1 MELHPVD
8 LLGGFYAD
16 DSKPWS
22 VQDTVNWL
30 PEVAEVPGTRTQMKL
45 ASPPGLREYMRLGDR
60 PIRGLRNVEGTLF
73 AVCGNDLHQISTKAT
88 STVRGQIPGVGRVQM
103 AHNQITGGNELLLV
117 NGQSTGYVW
126 NTAKN
131 TYLRITD
138 DGYPGA
144 RAADYLD
151 SYLLQVEPFGR
162 FWFHSQ
168 LANALD
174 YNTLDRYESEA
185 SPDKIV
191 TLIVSQFEVVV
202 FNETTTEFFYNAGGN
217 TGTLQNKRVLI
228 DRGCASGDTVQRLDN
243 SVFWLGNDGVVYRLN
258 GYQAIPISTGPVQA
272 AIRDNNWKQA
282 FAFTWEDGKHKVYYL
297 TFPDGKT
304 WGYDVV
310 TGVWH
315 RRASFGLDR
324 WRLNHLVRWNG
335 MWIGSDFQRGR
346 LWVLDWDYHLEGN
359 RPIISERVS
368 PVLHANQNA
377 LVIPSAELVIETG
390 EGPNTEPSLPKIVGN
405 MPNGFPGM
413 SGSGQYTR
421 SGGMLPYGPVSTTG
435 GLPTTASVAADGSY
449 TFTYSQ
455 EGEYAFTVSFKDDD
469 GTLAQLIDTVS
480 VTNSDVWLF
489 SGGGSL
495 PGFVF
500 GPYKQG
506 DWSKKPI
513 IQSFAPSY
521 FYYQDGII
529 HASAKSNLYYYS
541 KDRGD
546 TWLPAGNKADVS
558 TDGARM
564 AFKGE
569 YAFLCSGVQSLQ
581 RRALPDGDWSI
592 PLNTGM
598 TRANSIAIVG
608 ERILIASDYS
618 DSCSYSDDDGQTW
631 QLGGQFQQATIG
643 GPLLS
648 TDGAVLV
655 IFFNNAFLAGYQCH
669 IKRSTDAGQ
678 TWSASQFQFPTA
690 SVSNTPAEIVFDG
703 EFYVAVTTLGEIAR
717 SNDGITWALVPAFT
731 LPGVTQMAVGYQM
744 IFASCG
750 SNGVWYSQDHGATWT
765 QRALPEGVT
774 SAIGAAWVLES

>member
-1 MELHPVD
+1 MELRPVD

-30 PEVAEVPGTRTQMKL
+30 PEVAEVSGTRTQMKL

-144 RAADYLD
+144 RAADYSD

-191 TLIVSQFEVVV
+191 TLVVSQFEVVV

-217 TGTLQNKRVLI
+217 TGTFQNKRVLI
-228 DRGCASGDTVQRLDN
+228 DRGCASGDTVQKLDN

-258 GYQAIPISTGPVQA
+258 GYQAVPISTGPVQA
-272 AIRDNNWKQA
+272 AIRGNNWKQA

-324 WRLNHLVRWNG
+324 WRLNHVVPWNG
-335 MWIGSDFQRGR
+335 MWIGSDYQDGR
-346 LWVLDWDYHLEGN
+346 LWVLDWDYPFEGAQPLV
-359 RPIISERVS
+359 RTRVS
-368 PVLHANQNA
+368 GVSHANQSRLVANYLELVLNPGISKIPAVQGDRNSYMSSHPYPQLVGERAMVSISPVSGQLRDLVMRGFSSDQALVAITPIGGRLNDAFVKTWANDGIATQITPTGGQLRNAFQQALSQPNRAMATLTPTGGNLRNA
-377 LVIPSAELVIETG
+377 LITAQTQPSRA
-390 EGPNTEPSLPKIVGN
+390 IVA
-405 MPNGFPGM
+405 MA
-413 SGSGQYTR
+413 
-421 SGGMLPYGPVSTTG
+421 
-435 GLPTTASVAADGSY
+435 PT
-449 TFTYSQ
+449 
-455 EGEYAFTVSFKDDD
+455 
-469 GTLAQLIDTVS
+469 
-480 VTNSDVWLF
+480 
-489 SGGGSL
+489 GGSL
-495 PGFVF
+495 
-500 GPYKQG
+500 
-506 DWSKKPI
+506 
-513 IQSFAPSY
+513 A
-521 FYYQDGII
+521 
-529 HASAKSNLYYYS
+529 
-541 KDRGD
+541 
-546 TWLPAGNKADVS
+546 
-558 TDGARM
+558 
-564 AFKGE
+564 
-569 YAFLCSGVQSLQ
+569 
-581 RRALPDGDWSI
+581 
-592 PLNTGM
+592 
-598 TRANSIAIVG
+598 
-608 ERILIASDYS
+608 
-618 DSCSYSDDDGQTW
+618 
-631 QLGGQFQQATIG
+631 
-643 GPLLS
+643 
-648 TDGAVLV
+648 
-655 IFFNNAFLAGYQCH
+655 
-669 IKRSTDAGQ
+669 
-678 TWSASQFQFPTA
+678 
-690 SVSNTPAEIVFDG
+690 
-703 EFYVAVTTLGEIAR
+703 
-717 SNDGITWALVPAFT
+717 
-731 LPGVTQMAVGYQM
+731 
-744 IFASCG
+744 
-750 SNGVWYSQDHGATWT
+750 
-765 QRALPEGVT
+765 
-774 SAIGAAWVLES
+774 